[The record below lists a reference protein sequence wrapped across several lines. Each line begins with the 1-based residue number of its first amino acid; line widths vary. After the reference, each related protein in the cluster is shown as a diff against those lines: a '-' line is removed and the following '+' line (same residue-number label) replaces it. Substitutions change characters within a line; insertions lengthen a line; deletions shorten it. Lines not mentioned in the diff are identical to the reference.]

1 MRRYWTA
8 VLIIVFFLVPVLLMG
23 LTSNGDPETGKAVFL
38 KRCKMCHGVD
48 GNGYPAMARMLGVEF
63 KAMSSDHVQD
73 LSDDTIRE
81 TVLKGK
87 GKMAKVRKVTDQDIT
102 HVIAY
107 LRTLKK

>member
-1 MRRYWTA
+1 
-8 VLIIVFFLVPVLLMG
+8 
-23 LTSNGDPETGKAVFL
+23 
-38 KRCKMCHGVD
+38 
-48 GNGYPAMARMLGVEF
+48 MLGVEF